1 MAELDIGKH
10 CSVRECNL
18 KDFLPFVC
26 DGCSG
31 VYCLEHRSRDSHCC
45 SQISVKK
52 QCVKSEQSTSY
63 PCNYQGCFGKEPL
76 PVVCQHCEKH
86 FCLAHRHQQDH
97 DCEKL
102 QIPKPR
108 MAATQQLVK
117 DILESKKSALP
128 GKKRKGAKN
137 SETAAKVALMK
148 LKLHAVGDK
157 ALPQTERIYFQVYL
171 PKGSAEKSKPM
182 FFSSR
187 WSVGRVVDYAAS
199 LAGLK
204 NNNNI
209 LTAKKLRLCHP
220 LSGEALPMDQTLES
234 WISRTECPLYTGG
247 NIIFEYLDNDIKGL
261 EDADSYFVE
270 P

>member
-1 MAELDIGKH
+1 MLGGSIPGLQRCLRRPQGSLEIELGADLLG
-10 CSVRECNL
+10 SVGTAGSIEPCVAALCFRKKVDEHMKRFRVSYKRSQSWEEVDKASWREEWRQRER
-18 KDFLPFVC
+18 KTKKKRTVFVLWC
-26 DGCSG
+26 M
-31 VYCLEHRSRDSHCC
+31 LELY
-45 SQISVKK
+45 V
-52 QCVKSEQSTSY
+52 T
-63 PCNYQGCFGKEPL
+63 
-76 PVVCQHCEKH
+76 
-86 FCLAHRHQQDH
+86 
-97 DCEKL
+97 
-102 QIPKPR
+102 
-108 MAATQQLVK
+108 
-117 DILESKKSALP
+117 ESKKSAIP

-171 PKGSAEKSKPM
+171 PKGSPEKSKPM

-199 LAGLK
+199 LAGLR

-234 WISRTECPLYTGG
+234 WISHTECPLYTGG
-247 NIIFEYLDNDIKGL
+247 NIIFEYLNNDIKGL
-261 EDADSYFVE
+261 EDADSYFIE